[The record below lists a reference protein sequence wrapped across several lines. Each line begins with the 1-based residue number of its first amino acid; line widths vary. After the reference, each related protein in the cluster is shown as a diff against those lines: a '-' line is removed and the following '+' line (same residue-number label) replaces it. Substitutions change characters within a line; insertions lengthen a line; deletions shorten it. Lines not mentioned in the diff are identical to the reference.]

1 MFIPYGIF
9 SKDSCQHATKAE
21 DWKETASLP
30 SDGFSVAF
38 YRSHIK
44 MKPRYNAQQHQQQHQ
59 TKKQMQQVS
68 TISDITTEHICT
80 RYTSWSF
87 FPRHDR
93 REHLYKVY
101 TSSPLVLRH
110 DRRANIYKVNFFTVR
125 SQTPAASRGY
135 SRERGAL
142 CRVYS
147 LLYLDL
153 SDWHIRLQQSCA
165 DILFCLWRPT
175 CCKFPETF
183 QHLKVKPR
191 TILARSL

>member
-1 MFIPYGIF
+1 MFIPNGIF

-21 DWKETASLP
+21 DWKETPSLP

-44 MKPRYNAQQHQQQHQ
+44 MKPRYNAQQHQQHQ

-68 TISDITTEHICT
+68 TISDITNEHISR

-87 FPRHDR
+87 IPRHDR

-135 SRERGAL
+135 SRERGAF
-142 CRVYS
+142 CRVTAFCIWAFRTDTFDFSNPAQIYYFVCGDQHAANS
-147 LLYLDL
+147 L
-153 SDWHIRLQQSCA
+153 
-165 DILFCLWRPT
+165 
-175 CCKFPETF
+175 
-183 QHLKVKPR
+183 KPFS
-191 TILARSL
+191 T